1 MQRHVHTA
9 QERVNT
15 AGLKSPSSAEP
26 ICRVGP
32 WLAAGNLAL
41 FYPTWSAE
49 HLLSFLKSGIS
60 VCVAGRCSYITS
72 KISEE
77 ILRSEGQTGSPGLHA
92 FLHFAAG
99 LRGAFCVTPPCAC
112 SRSAGGGE
120 HRKSV
125 PGFLQTQPNLS
136 VLLLIVL
143 IKYSCEQ
150 NCFWVL
156 RVPPANH

>member
-1 MQRHVHTA
+1 MQRHAHTA

-15 AGLKSPSSAEP
+15 AGLRSSSSAEP

-32 WLAAGNLAL
+32 WLAAGNLAD

-72 KISEE
+72 KISVK
-77 ILRSEGQTGSPGLHA
+77 ILHSEGQTGSPGLHA

-99 LRGAFCVTPPCAC
+99 LRM
-112 SRSAGGGE
+112 
-120 HRKSV
+120 HSV
-125 PGFLQTQPNLS
+125 WPLS
-136 VLLLIVL
+136 VHAAGVQVEGNTGNLCLDSSRLSL
-143 IKYSCEQ
+143 THPFSCWL
-150 NCFWVL
+150 C
-156 RVPPANH
+156 